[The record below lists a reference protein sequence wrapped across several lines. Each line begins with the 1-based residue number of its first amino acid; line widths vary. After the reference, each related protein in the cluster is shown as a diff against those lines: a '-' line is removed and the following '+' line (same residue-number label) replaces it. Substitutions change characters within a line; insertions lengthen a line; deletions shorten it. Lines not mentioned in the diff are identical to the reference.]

1 MAAITARRI
10 PRSAR
15 EIWRPI
21 AAPVPEADRY
31 LGQYSV
37 ERSSKGATI
46 TPPYSSKLR
55 YPSLDPYIRY
65 FGLCKIPWTSKASWA
80 HNRDYESLE
89 VCSGVNYVLFIRDG
103 ASTGLVRIHL
113 STSNGSS
120 PLLDRRFQGADQ
132 GKHDMSYVVTAFVRS
147 L

>member
-15 EIWRPI
+15 EIWRSI

-46 TPPYSSKLR
+46 TPLYSSKLR
-55 YPSLDPYIRY
+55 YPSVDPYIRY
-65 FGLCKIPWTSKASWA
+65 FGLCKIPSAPKASWA
-80 HNRDYESLE
+80 DNMDYESFELH
-89 VCSGVNYVLFIRDG
+89 SGVYYVLFIRDG
-103 ASTGLVRIHL
+103 SSTGLARIHL
-113 STSNGSS
+113 RTSNGAS

-132 GKHDMSYVVTAFVRS
+132 GKHDMSYVVTASLRS
-147 L
+147 F